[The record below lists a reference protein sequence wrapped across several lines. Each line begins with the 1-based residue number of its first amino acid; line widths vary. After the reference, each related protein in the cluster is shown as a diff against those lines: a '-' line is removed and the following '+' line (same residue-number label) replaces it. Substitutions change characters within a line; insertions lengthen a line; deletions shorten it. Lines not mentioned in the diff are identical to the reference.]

1 MFWFTHVNLKYV
13 FTGEQHIDIE
23 HNIYKRRLDLDGKPI
38 DEAQKDNN
46 LGAVSKIVNN
56 TILTGDEAK
65 NDTNLGNF
73 KWTFT
78 SCLRLPFFHLT
89 VKNVIKVFMPIDV

>member
-1 MFWFTHVNLKYV
+1 M
-13 FTGEQHIDIE
+13 
-23 HNIYKRRLDLDGKPI
+23 DLDGKPI

-73 KWTFT
+73 KGKFT
-78 SCLRLPFFHLT
+78 SYLRPSRFWFWNILFYSQESNQSFYT
-89 VKNVIKVFMPIDV
+89 N